1 MLKIIQKQLDI
12 SLIKISLI
20 FALIYCMLFN
30 SAVFIY
36 KFDYYKV
43 TAFKAILELGKDFV
57 YIYLTL
63 FIFFFGLTINRV
75 VFILGSLFLFLTGAL
90 ASYYLYFFRIAPTT
104 EIIHAFFGTELNE
117 AYELASIK
125 LIVWLLFSIFVCIY
139 TIRHFKLNN
148 TSLFVT
154 KLLSALCLLLLL
166 NSIIAPPY
174 RILTSYFP
182 IQYLHNSYLYFFKAQ
197 QLSHK
202 IDISKQFTFID
213 NSPQEITGVLV
224 IGESARFDHFG
235 INGYPRDTT
244 PYLDS
249 INNDLFSFKAQSCS
263 NLTYI
268 SVPCM
273 LSRHHSD
280 NLAEV
285 MQESSF
291 LPILTQLGFDTSWI
305 GTQSLMK
312 YLNNANFGTIYDEVD
327 FAIIPGGSAL
337 FNMNDHDLVMLP
349 YIKHLLQGSK
359 KQFLVI
365 HTSGSHWNYAA
376 RYPEEFMQF
385 KPGCTSTS
393 KADPSSCNHQGLI
406 NIYDNSILYT
416 DFFLY
421 NVISLL
427 KDKCAFLIYASD
439 HAESLGENGRY
450 SHGGEL
456 TKEQTTIPFIVWLS
470 ERFKQQRAD
479 IVKSINSHLGNE
491 ISHDY
496 IFNSVLDC
504 IGINS
509 NIIDKNLS
517 LCRAIND
524 T

>member
-1 MLKIIQKQLDI
+1 MLKIIQKQLDT

-20 FALIYCMLFN
+20 FALIYCVLFN

-43 TAFKAILELGKDFV
+43 TAFKAFLELGKDFI

-63 FIFFFGLTINRV
+63 FIFFFGLTIHRV
-75 VFILGSLFLFLTGAL
+75 VFIIGALFLFITGAL
-90 ASYYLYFFRIAPTT
+90 ASYYLYFFQIAPTK
-104 EIIHAFFGTELNE
+104 EMMYSFFGTELNE
-117 AYELASIK
+117 AYELASIR
-125 LIVWLLFSIFVCIY
+125 LIVWLVFSIFVCIY
-139 TIRHFKLNN
+139 TIRHFGVNN
-148 TSLFVT
+148 TNLFVT
-154 KLLSALCLLLLL
+154 KLLSAICILLTL
-166 NSIIAPPY
+166 NNIITPQY
-174 RILTSYFP
+174 KMLNSYFP
-182 IQYLHNSYLYFFKAQ
+182 IQYLHNSYLYFFKAHH
-197 QLSHK
+197 LSHK
-202 IDISKQFTFID
+202 TDISKQFTFID

-235 INGYPRDTT
+235 INGYIRDTT
-244 PYLDS
+244 PYLSS
-249 INNDLFSFKAQSCS
+249 INNNLFSFKAQACS

-273 LSRHHSD
+273 LSRHLSD
-280 NLAEV
+280 NLEEA
-285 MQESSF
+285 MKESSF
-291 LPILTQLGFDTSWI
+291 LPILTKLGFDTHWI

-312 YLNNANFGTIYDEVD
+312 YLNNVNLGTIYDEVH

-337 FNMNDHDLVMLP
+337 FKMNDHDEVMLP
-349 YIKHLLQGSK
+349 YIKHILQDSN

-365 HTSGSHWNYAA
+365 HTSGSHWNYSA
-376 RYPEEFMQF
+376 RYPKEFEQF

-393 KADPSSCNHQGLI
+393 KADPSSCNPEGLI
-406 NIYDNSILYT
+406 NTYDNSILYT

-421 NVISLL
+421 NVINLL
-427 KDKCAFLIYASD
+427 KDKCSFLIYVSD

-456 TKEQTTIPFIVWLS
+456 TKEQTTIPFIVWVS
-470 ERFKQQRAD
+470 DKFKLQHSD
-479 IVKSINSHLGNE
+479 FVKSMDSHLGNE

-504 IGINS
+504 IGISS